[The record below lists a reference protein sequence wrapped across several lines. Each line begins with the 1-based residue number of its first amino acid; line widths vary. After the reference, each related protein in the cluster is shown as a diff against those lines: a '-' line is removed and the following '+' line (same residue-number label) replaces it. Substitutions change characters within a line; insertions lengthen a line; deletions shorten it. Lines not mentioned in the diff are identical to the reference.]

1 MKTEDSATAS
11 RTLGGNE
18 HGGLRRD
25 VGPVGLMFVSL
36 GSIIGSGWLFGA
48 LAATQI
54 AGPAAIVS
62 WVVGMVMTMMIALTY
77 AEVGTMFPHSGG
89 IARYP
94 HYSFGSFASF
104 NLGWANWLGVAA
116 AAPIEVLAT
125 VQYATNYLP
134 WLERVEGGVPVL
146 TGPGLTVSIALMAV
160 FVVINALG
168 VRFFARINNV
178 LVWWKIG
185 VIVVVIVAL
194 LATSFDP
201 GHFTGYGGFAPTGM
215 SGIFGAITGGGI
227 AVAYGGFQ
235 QAISLAGESRRPQRD
250 VPLTV
255 IGSLLIAGIL
265 YLALQVAF
273 IGAIPTSALSPGGW
287 SKAGEHLHSAGGAA
301 AQFGPLAAVA
311 SALGLAWL
319 ATLLYAD
326 AIVSPGDTGMIY
338 VGTTA
343 RMSYA
348 MGRNANAPAALAK
361 VSRTGVPWV
370 GLVLAFVVGCIFF
383 LPFPGWQKLIGFQVS
398 ATLISFGS
406 GPVVLLALRKQ
417 LPRRTRPF
425 RLRAPRTIAFLAL
438 WVCNLIIYWTGWE
451 VTWKIMIVVLI
462 GFVLFAVARWRM
474 QGPRAPVDLRYGAW
488 ILLWY
493 AGITLIGYLGSYPAT
508 GEHAGNLGLL
518 STASSLIANALLA
531 VAVLAV
537 AVRIAPAT
545 VLYRDETETGDK
557 PAVSRNLSSDE
568 PS

>member
-1 MKTEDSATAS
+1 
-11 RTLGGNE
+11 
-18 HGGLRRD
+18 
-25 VGPVGLMFVSL
+25 MFVSL

-48 LAATQI
+48 LAAAQL

-62 WVVGMVMTMMIALTY
+62 WVIGMVMAMLIALTY

-134 WLERVEGGVPVL
+134 WLERVEAGVPVL
-146 TGPGLTVSIALMAV
+146 TVPGLAISIALMAV

-168 VRFFARINNV
+168 VRFFARINNI
-178 LVWWKIG
+178 LVWWKVA

-194 LATSFDP
+194 LATSFHTD
-201 GHFTGYGGFAPTGM
+201 HFTGYGGFAPTGM

-255 IGSLLIAGIL
+255 IGSLLVAGVL
-265 YLALQVAF
+265 YIALQIAF
-273 IGAIPTSALSPGGW
+273 IGAIPTSALTSGGW
-287 SKAGEHLHSAGGAA
+287 TTAGTHFSTAGDAV

-311 SALGLAWL
+311 SALGMGWL

-326 AIVSPGDTGMIY
+326 AIVSPSDTGMIY
-338 VGTTA
+338 MGTTA

-348 MGRNANAPAALAK
+348 MGRNANAPSGLAK
-361 VSRTGVPWV
+361 LSRTGVPWV
-370 GLVLAFVVGCIFF
+370 GLVLAFVVGCFFF

-406 GPVVLLALRKQ
+406 GPVVLLAMRKQ
-417 LPRRTRPF
+417 LPGMNRPF
-425 RLRAPRTIAFLAL
+425 RLRAARTIAFLAL
-438 WVCNLIIYWTGWE
+438 WVCNLTLYWTGWS
-451 VTWKIMIVVLI
+451 VTWKIMAVVLI
-462 GFVLFAVARWRM
+462 GFALFGLARWRTR
-474 QGPRAPVDLRYGAW
+474 GARTPVDLRYGWW

-493 AGITLIGYLGSYPAT
+493 AGITLISYLGSYPANS
-508 GEHAGNLGLL
+508 EHAGNLGVLN
-518 STASSLIANALLA
+518 TATALVANALLA
-531 VAVLAV
+531 VLVLAV
-537 AVRIAPAT
+537 AVRIAPANALLGDWSQT
-545 VLYRDETETGDK
+545 TE
-557 PAVSRNLSSDE
+557 E
-568 PS
+568 PEPVPHP

>member
-1 MKTEDSATAS
+1 MKTEDPSATSETRRKPMAGA
-11 RTLGGNE
+11 R
-18 HGGLRRD
+18 LRRD
-25 VGPVGLMFVSL
+25 VGPIGLMFVSL

-54 AGPAAIVS
+54 AGPAAIIS
-62 WVVGMVMTMMIALTY
+62 WVIGMVMTMMIALTY
-77 AEVGTMFPHSGG
+77 AEVGTMFPQSGG

-125 VQYATNYLP
+125 VQYATSYLP
-134 WLERVEGGVPVL
+134 WLERVEDGVAVL
-146 TGPGLTVSIALMAV
+146 TAPGLVVSIGLMAV

-185 VIVVVIVAL
+185 VIVVVIIAL
-194 LATSFDP
+194 FLVSFHP
-201 GHFTGYGGFAPTGM
+201 SHFTDYGGFAPTGM

-255 IGSLLIAGIL
+255 IGSLLIAGVL
-265 YLALQVAF
+265 YIALQIAF
-273 IGAIPTSALSPGGW
+273 IGAIPTSALTPGGW
-287 SKAGEHLHSAGGAA
+287 SMAGEHLHSADDMA

-311 SALGLAWL
+311 SALGMGWL

-370 GLVLAFVVGCIFF
+370 GLVLAFIVGCIFF

-406 GPVVLLALRKQ
+406 GPVVLLAMRKQ
-417 LPRRTRPF
+417 LPRMPRPF

-451 VTWKIMIVVLI
+451 VTWKIMMVVLI
-462 GFVLFAVARWRM
+462 GFALFAVARWRTK
-474 QGPRAPVDLRYGAW
+474 GTRVPIDLRYGWW

-493 AGITLIGYLGSYPAT
+493 VGITVIGYLGSYPAASDN
-508 GEHAGNLGLL
+508 AGNLGLL
-518 STASSLIANALLA
+518 TTAWALLA
-531 VAVLAV
+531 NAVLAV
-537 AVRIAPAT
+537 VVLVVAVCIAPDT
-545 VLYRDETETGDK
+545 VLHSDQPDTEDIP
-557 PAVSRNLSSDE
+557 PASEQLAS
-568 PS
+568 